1 MSENGTAVL
10 RVLNPTPC
18 SVPNTARF
26 ENRQITTYTTRADE
40 QSVLC
45 KIFILTNHVPSD
57 RKIALGTLSEL
68 QIDPCHRPGR
78 IGGSF
83 AMRTGVGEIAASS
96 PLQHFEIRPVM
107 DWLRGRIFVHHL
119 FPAQDLSVGHPPLHV
134 AGNRKIRRG
143 GHRQGIP
150 VGTDHSALP
159 AYTAVRYAYAGS
171 AAVRSAADPL
181 RPDPDPGSDDYRVR
195 PGQKQPEIP
204 QTAPVGV
211 GLRIKRK
218 IGIAGHPLAKFSALQ
233 GRRVPDFRP
242 ENEKPHHR
250 GVSGLLFRK

>member
-119 FPAQDLSVGHPPLHV
+119 FPAQDLSVGHPPLPP
-134 AGNRKIRRG
+134 AGTLEIRRSDLQ
-143 GHRQGIP
+143 QGNTA
-150 VGTDHSALP
+150 GADRSALSACP
-159 AYTAVRYAYAGS
+159 AVQPAHIGPVVTRPASDA
-171 AAVRSAADPL
+171 L
-181 RPDPDPGSDDYRVR
+181 RTDPDPGSDDYRVR

-218 IGIAGHPLAKFSALQ
+218 IGIAGHPAAEFSALQ
-233 GRRVPDFRP
+233 DRRIPDFRP
-242 ENEKPHHR
+242 EHEKPHHR

>member
-1 MSENGTAVL
+1 
-10 RVLNPTPC
+10 
-18 SVPNTARF
+18 
-26 ENRQITTYTTRADE
+26 
-40 QSVLC
+40 
-45 KIFILTNHVPSD
+45 
-57 RKIALGTLSEL
+57 
-68 QIDPCHRPGR
+68 
-78 IGGSF
+78 
-83 AMRTGVGEIAASS
+83 MRTGVGEAAAA
-96 PLQHFEIRPVM
+96 PQYLGLHPVM
-107 DWLRGRIFVHHL
+107 ALLFGRLFVRHLLSAENLSLR
-119 FPAQDLSVGHPPLHV
+119 HPPLHA

-143 GHRQGIP
+143 GHRQGAP
-150 VGTDHSALP
+150 VGADHSALP

-181 RPDPDPGSDDYRVR
+181 RSDPDPGSDDYRVR

-233 GRRVPDFRP
+233 GRRVPDFQP